1 LPGLAG
7 SRRWTACQRL
17 AVQRNAPAGWV
28 GFAPESGPVTTTS
41 TTASAIAV
49 THVTYRYPPAG
60 RRSRSGTA
68 TDSDAPALDD
78 LSLDVPTGVIFG
90 LLGPNG
96 GGKSTLF
103 RLLATL
109 LPLQSGA
116 ATVAGADLS
125 TRPDLVRSRIGVT
138 FQTASLDRRLTVR
151 ENLLCS
157 GQLYGLWGTTL
168 SARID
173 SALDAVSMRDRADDL
188 CESLSGGM
196 QRRVEVAK
204 GLLHRPQLLLLDEP
218 STGLDPGARL
228 DLWHGLEALRAEGM
242 TVLLTTHLM
251 DEAAKCDRLALLQKG
266 RLVAQGTPGQLQ
278 SELGGQV
285 VTVETQPTEAA
296 EQALLELTGVAPL
309 RVGAQWRV
317 AVVDGPALVA
327 RLADRFGSQLV
338 AISLSQPTL
347 EDLFVARTGRTL
359 WGDA

>member
-1 LPGLAG
+1 M
-7 SRRWTACQRL
+7 
-17 AVQRNAPAGWV
+17 
-28 GFAPESGPVTTTS
+28 TTTS
-41 TTASAIAV
+41 AIEV
-49 THVTYRYPPAG
+49 TQVTYRYPPS
-60 RRSRSGTA
+60 RSRQRGRAVAS
-68 TDSDAPALDD
+68 SDGPALDD
-78 LSLDVPTGVIFG
+78 LSLEVPEGTIFG

-109 LPLQSGA
+109 LPLQSGG
-116 ATVAGADLS
+116 ATVAGADLT

-138 FQTASLDRRLTVR
+138 FQNASLDRRLTVR

-157 GQLYGLWGTTL
+157 GQLYGLWGAALAT
-168 SARID
+168 RID
-173 SALDAVSMRDRADDL
+173 AALGAVSMRDRADDL

-228 DLWHGLEALRAEGM
+228 DLWHSLESLRAEGM

-251 DEAAKCDRLALLQKG
+251 DEAGKCDRLALLHRG
-266 RLVAQGTPGQLQ
+266 RIVAQGTPGQLQ
-278 SELGGQV
+278 AELGGQV
-285 VTVETQPTEAA
+285 VTVETQPAEAA
-296 EQALLELTGVAPL
+296 EHVLQELTAIAPL
-309 RVGAQWRV
+309 RVGPQWRV
-317 AVVDGPALVA
+317 SVADGPALVA
-327 RLADRFGSQLV
+327 RLADRLGPQLI